1 MHKIANSL
9 AFIMALSVPAGGALA
24 QPGSAVSI
32 ILTSYS
38 FTPDKLELK
47 AGSAYQ
53 LHLVNSDTKDHSFS
67 APAFFAASAVAADDQ
82 AKIKNGTVEV
92 AGGQTIDITVTP
104 GAAQSYA
111 FTCTHMMHS
120 MLGMHGTI
128 AVQ

>member
-1 MHKIANSL
+1 MNKIAL
-9 AFIMALSVPAGGALA
+9 ALIMALSLPAGGALA
-24 QPGSAVSI
+24 QPASPINVT
-32 ILTSYS
+32 LTSYS
-38 FTPDKLELK
+38 FTPNSLDLK

-53 LHLVNSDTKDHSFS
+53 LHLVNSDSKDHSFS
-67 APAFFAASAVAADDQ
+67 APAFFAASAVAPDDQ

-104 GAAQSYA
+104 GTAQTYA